1 MLELV
6 VLAERIVA
14 EGAEE
19 DAATVLPHATL
30 ALAADGLRQG
40 AAAEMENKKN
50 QNISLKH
57 FDKLK

>member
-6 VLAERIVA
+6 VLAKRVVT

-19 DAATVLPHATL
+19 DAAAVLPHATL

-40 AAAEMENKKN
+40 AAAEMENKK
-50 QNISLKH
+50 K
-57 FDKLK
+57 

>member
-6 VLAERIVA
+6 VLAERVVA

-19 DAATVLPHATL
+19 DAPTVLPHATL

-40 AAAEMENKKN
+40 TATEMENQKI
-50 QNISLKH
+50 QNLVFYCYRST
-57 FDKLK
+57 